1 MRKHQLNL
9 LMLMF
14 MICTHSSAHE
24 FHEAIHVHGF
34 VNQAALYSPD
44 NPYAGNDANNGSVK
58 FREIG
63 LNGYIEFHSGLRF
76 AGQILSRQRDEL
88 DDGDVRVDFLLADY
102 LIWSNQYAAFGV
114 RVGRVKN
121 NIGFYNSI
129 RDIPSARPGY
139 NVPDSIYFDAFRDPL
154 LSTDGL
160 NLYGSALIYDN
171 QLTWEATIGRRGID
185 SEDFEYFTFGYPLED
200 GDADDVPIYLLNL
213 NFIPSALRDLR
224 LGASVVSTTIDF
236 DTSLSVAE
244 AQQRMMMS
252 PPGDVQANRH
262 RYITAAEFEALL
274 ATFSVQ
280 YSLKDWI
287 LTSEYLHLDAEFD
300 GEIVGSPVEN
310 GEKSHGFYVQ
320 AEWLATTR
328 TTWLVRYEE
337 LKFGDGKSSLE
348 YNPHRS
354 YGKGWTV
361 SGQWKFADDW
371 LLIGQA
377 SFNEGTAWL
386 PDFKGIE
393 NEQIQKYWNYYV
405 LSLNYQF

>member
-1 MRKHQLNL
+1 MRKHELSLTL
-9 LMLMF
+9 LSLM
-14 MICTHSSAHE
+14 IGTQACAHE
-24 FHEAIHVHGF
+24 FHEDIHIHGF
-34 VNQAALYSPD
+34 VNQAAVYSPD
-44 NPYAGNDANNGSVK
+44 NPYAGTDANNGSVK

-63 LNGYIEFHSGLRF
+63 LNGYIEFDTGFRL

-114 RVGRVKN
+114 RAGRVKN
-121 NIGFYNSI
+121 NIGFYNST

-160 NLYGSALIYDN
+160 NLYGSALLYDN
-171 QLTWEATIGRRGID
+171 QITWEATLGRREID
-185 SEDFEYFTFGYPLED
+185 SEDFEYFTFGYPIEEA
-200 GDADDVPIYLLNL
+200 DADDVPIYLLNI
-213 NFIPSALRDLR
+213 NVVPAALRDLR
-224 LGASVVSTTIDF
+224 LGASVVSTTIELDN
-236 DTSLSVAE
+236 TLSVAE

-252 PPGDVQANRH
+252 PPGDVQTNRY
-262 RYITAAEFEALL
+262 RYVTAAEFEALL
-274 ATFSVQ
+274 TTFSVQ
-280 YSLKDWI
+280 YSLNDWV
-287 LTSEYLHLDAEFD
+287 LTSEYLYLDAEFE
-300 GEIVGSPVEN
+300 GEIIGSPVQS
-310 GEKSHGFYVQ
+310 GETSNGFYVQ
-320 AEWLATTR
+320 AEWLPTAR
-328 TTWLVRYEE
+328 TTWLLRYEE
-337 LKFGDGKSSLE
+337 LKFGDGKSGLE

-354 YGKGWTV
+354 YGKGWTI
-361 SGQWKFADDW
+361 SSRWKFAEDW

-393 NEQIQKYWNYYV
+393 DEQLQKYWNYYV